1 VTMHFQREMNRLNQD
16 LVSVGKQV
24 EEQLTM
30 AFNAFVQMDVTT
42 ARKVIKGDAEVDN
55 VEVEME
61 EECLKL
67 LALYQPV
74 ANDLRLIVAVLKINN
89 DLERIGDHAKN
100 MAEIVQRMV
109 EGAPL
114 KIPDNMVAIFE
125 KTKLMLR
132 KALLAFVELDSK
144 LAEAVLAMD
153 DEVDSLCK
161 SQLPLQ
167 IELIKHEPN
176 LTEQHLM
183 LLSYVVSWNASA
195 IMPPISPR
203 TSSTCFPAK
212 LSGTASAV
220 PCHGPPAA
228 EYPVSAVMPGP
239 APKK

>member
-1 VTMHFQREMNRLNQD
+1 MTMHFQREMNRLNQD

-74 ANDLRLIVAVLKINN
+74 ANDLRVIVAVLKINN

-100 MAEIVQRMV
+100 MAEIVLQMAENGPV
-109 EGAPL
+109 PVPE
-114 KIPDNMVAIFE
+114 NMIAIFE

-132 KALLAFVELDSK
+132 KVLLAFVELDIK
-144 LAEAVLAMD
+144 IAEAVLAMD
-153 DEVDSLCK
+153 DEVDALCK
-161 SQLPLQ
+161 SQLPLH
-167 IELIKHEPN
+167 IEMIQHNPDYAG
-176 LTEQHLM
+176 QHLM
-183 LLSYVVSWNASA
+183 LLSVCRQLERIGDHASNIA
-195 IMPPISPR
+195 EDIIYLLTGDIIRHSISGSLSR
-203 TSSTCFPAK
+203 ASTC
-212 LSGTASAV
+212 
-220 PCHGPPAA
+220 
-228 EYPVSAVMPGP
+228 
-239 APKK
+239 

>member
-1 VTMHFQREMNRLNQD
+1 MTMHFQREMNRLNQD
-16 LVSVGKQV
+16 LVSVGKRV
-24 EEQLTM
+24 EEQLTL

-100 MAEIVQRMV
+100 MAEIVLQMAENGPMKV
-109 EGAPL
+109 PE
-114 KIPDNMVAIFE
+114 NMIAIFE

-132 KALLAFVELDSK
+132 KVLLAFVELDIK
-144 LAEAVLAMD
+144 IAKAVLAMD
-153 DEVDSLCK
+153 DEVDTLCK

-167 IELIKHEPN
+167 IEMIQHEPDY
-176 LTEQHLM
+176 TGQHLM
-183 LLSYVVSWNASA
+183 LLSVCRQLERIGDHASNIA
-195 IMPPISPR
+195 EDIIYLLTGDIIRHSISGSMSR
-203 TSSTCFPAK
+203 ASTC
-212 LSGTASAV
+212 
-220 PCHGPPAA
+220 
-228 EYPVSAVMPGP
+228 
-239 APKK
+239 

>member
-16 LVSVGKQV
+16 LVSVGKRV

-30 AFNAFVQMDVTT
+30 AFNAFVHMDVTT
-42 ARKVIKGDAEVDN
+42 ARKVIKSDAEVDN

-100 MAEIVQRMV
+100 MAEIVLQMAEDGPV
-109 EGAPL
+109 KVPE
-114 KIPDNMVAIFE
+114 NMIAIFE

-132 KALLAFVELDSK
+132 KVLLAFVELDLK
-144 LAEAVLAMD
+144 IAEAVLAMD

-167 IELIKHEPN
+167 IEMIRHEPDY
-176 LTEQHLM
+176 TGQHLM
-183 LLSYVVSWNASA
+183 LLSVCRQLERIGDHASNIA
-195 IMPPISPR
+195 EDIIYLLTGDIIRHSISGSMSR
-203 TSSTCFPAK
+203 ASTC
-212 LSGTASAV
+212 
-220 PCHGPPAA
+220 
-228 EYPVSAVMPGP
+228 
-239 APKK
+239 

>member
-1 VTMHFQREMNRLNQD
+1 MTMHFQREMNRLNQD

-30 AFNAFVQMDVTT
+30 AFSAFVQMDVTI

-100 MAEIVQRMV
+100 MAEIVLQMA
-109 EGAPL
+109 ENGPL
-114 KIPDNMVAIFE
+114 KIPENMIAIFE

-132 KALLAFVELDSK
+132 KVLLAFVELDLK
-144 LAEAVLAMD
+144 IAEAVLAMD
-153 DEVDSLCK
+153 DEVDALCK

-167 IELIKHEPN
+167 IEMIQHNPDYAG
-176 LTEQHLM
+176 QHLL
-183 LLSYVVSWNASA
+183 LLSVCRQLERIGDHASNIA
-195 IMPPISPR
+195 EDIIYLLTGDIIRHSISGSMSR
-203 TSSTCFPAK
+203 ASTC
-212 LSGTASAV
+212 
-220 PCHGPPAA
+220 
-228 EYPVSAVMPGP
+228 
-239 APKK
+239 

>member
-74 ANDLRLIVAVLKINN
+74 ANDLRVIVAVLKINN

-100 MAEIVQRMV
+100 MAEIVLQMAENGPV
-109 EGAPL
+109 PVPE
-114 KIPDNMVAIFE
+114 NMIAIFE

-132 KALLAFVELDSK
+132 KVLLAFVELDIK
-144 LAEAVLAMD
+144 IAEAVLAMD

-167 IELIKHEPN
+167 IEMIRHEPEY
-176 LTEQHLM
+176 TGHHLM
-183 LLSYVVSWNASA
+183 LLSVCRQLERIGDHASNIA
-195 IMPPISPR
+195 EDIIYLLTGDIIRHSISGSMSR
-203 TSSTCFPAK
+203 ASTC
-212 LSGTASAV
+212 
-220 PCHGPPAA
+220 
-228 EYPVSAVMPGP
+228 
-239 APKK
+239 

>member
-1 VTMHFQREMNRLNQD
+1 MTMHFQREMNRLNQD

-42 ARKVIKGDAEVDN
+42 ARKVIKGDAVVDN

-100 MAEIVQRMV
+100 MAEIVLQMAENGPISV
-109 EGAPL
+109 PE
-114 KIPDNMVAIFE
+114 NMIAIFE

-132 KALLAFVELDSK
+132 KVLLAFVELDIK
-144 LAEAVLAMD
+144 IAEAVLAMD
-153 DEVDSLCK
+153 DEVDALCK

-167 IELIKHEPN
+167 IEMIQHEPDYAGR
-176 LTEQHLM
+176 HLM
-183 LLSYVVSWNASA
+183 LLSVCRQLERIGDHASNIA
-195 IMPPISPR
+195 EDIIYLLTGDIIRHSISGSMSR
-203 TSSTCFPAK
+203 ASTC
-212 LSGTASAV
+212 
-220 PCHGPPAA
+220 
-228 EYPVSAVMPGP
+228 
-239 APKK
+239 

>member
-100 MAEIVQRMV
+100 MAEIVLQMAENGPIKV
-109 EGAPL
+109 PE
-114 KIPDNMVAIFE
+114 NMIAIFE

-132 KALLAFVELDSK
+132 KVLLAFVELDIK
-144 LAEAVLAMD
+144 IAEAVLAMD

-167 IELIKHEPN
+167 IEMIQHEPDYAG
-176 LTEQHLM
+176 QHLM
-183 LLSYVVSWNASA
+183 LLSVCRQLERIGDHASNIA
-195 IMPPISPR
+195 EDIIYLLTGDIIRHSISGSMTR
-203 TSSTCFPAK
+203 ASTC
-212 LSGTASAV
+212 
-220 PCHGPPAA
+220 
-228 EYPVSAVMPGP
+228 
-239 APKK
+239 

>member
-1 VTMHFQREMNRLNQD
+1 MHFQREMNRLNQD

-24 EEQLTM
+24 EEQLTL

-100 MAEIVQRMV
+100 MAEIVLQMAENGPMKV
-109 EGAPL
+109 PE
-114 KIPDNMVAIFE
+114 NMIAIFE

-132 KALLAFVELDSK
+132 KVLLAFVELDIK
-144 LAEAVLAMD
+144 IAEAVLAMD
-153 DEVDSLCK
+153 DEVDALCK

-167 IELIKHEPN
+167 IEMIQHEPDYAG
-176 LTEQHLM
+176 QHLM
-183 LLSYVVSWNASA
+183 LLSVCRQLERIGDHASNIA
-195 IMPPISPR
+195 EDIIYLLTGDIIRHSISGSMSR
-203 TSSTCFPAK
+203 ASTC
-212 LSGTASAV
+212 
-220 PCHGPPAA
+220 
-228 EYPVSAVMPGP
+228 
-239 APKK
+239 

>member
-42 ARKVIKGDAEVDN
+42 ARKVIKGDAVVDN

-100 MAEIVQRMV
+100 MAEIVLQMAENGPMKV
-109 EGAPL
+109 PE
-114 KIPDNMVAIFE
+114 NMIAIFE

-132 KALLAFVELDSK
+132 KVLLAFVELDIK
-144 LAEAVLAMD
+144 IAEAVLAMD
-153 DEVDSLCK
+153 DEVDALCK

-167 IELIKHEPN
+167 IEMIQHEPDYAG
-176 LTEQHLM
+176 QHLM
-183 LLSYVVSWNASA
+183 LLSVCRQLERIGDHASNIA
-195 IMPPISPR
+195 EDIIYLLTGDIIRHSISGSMSR
-203 TSSTCFPAK
+203 ASTC
-212 LSGTASAV
+212 
-220 PCHGPPAA
+220 
-228 EYPVSAVMPGP
+228 
-239 APKK
+239 

>member
-1 VTMHFQREMNRLNQD
+1 MNRLNQD

-100 MAEIVQRMV
+100 MAEIVLQMAEIGPMKV
-109 EGAPL
+109 PE
-114 KIPDNMVAIFE
+114 NMIAIFE

-132 KALLAFVELDSK
+132 KVLLAFVELDIK
-144 LAEAVLAMD
+144 IAEAVLAMD
-153 DEVDSLCK
+153 DEVDALCK

-167 IELIKHEPN
+167 IEMIQHEPDYAG
-176 LTEQHLM
+176 QHLM
-183 LLSYVVSWNASA
+183 LLSVCRQLERIGDHASNIA
-195 IMPPISPR
+195 EDIIYLLTGDIIRHSISGSMTR
-203 TSSTCFPAK
+203 ASTC
-212 LSGTASAV
+212 
-220 PCHGPPAA
+220 
-228 EYPVSAVMPGP
+228 
-239 APKK
+239 

>member
-100 MAEIVQRMV
+100 MAEIVLQMAENGPIKV
-109 EGAPL
+109 
-114 KIPDNMVAIFE
+114 PDNMIAIFE

-132 KALLAFVELDSK
+132 KVLLAFVELDIK
-144 LAEAVLAMD
+144 IAEAVLAMD
-153 DEVDSLCK
+153 DEVDALCK

-167 IELIKHEPN
+167 IEMIQHEPDYAG
-176 LTEQHLM
+176 QHLM
-183 LLSYVVSWNASA
+183 LLSVCRQLERIGDHASNIA
-195 IMPPISPR
+195 EDIIYLLTGDIIRHSISGSMTR
-203 TSSTCFPAK
+203 ASTC
-212 LSGTASAV
+212 
-220 PCHGPPAA
+220 
-228 EYPVSAVMPGP
+228 
-239 APKK
+239 

>member
-1 VTMHFQREMNRLNQD
+1 MTMHFQREMNRLNQD
-16 LVSVGKQV
+16 LVSVGKRV
-24 EEQLTM
+24 EEQLTL

-100 MAEIVQRMV
+100 MAEIVLQMAENGPIKV
-109 EGAPL
+109 PE
-114 KIPDNMVAIFE
+114 NMIAIFE

-132 KALLAFVELDSK
+132 KVLLAFVELDIK
-144 LAEAVLAMD
+144 IAEAVLAMD
-153 DEVDSLCK
+153 DEVDALCK

-167 IELIKHEPN
+167 IEMIQHEPDY
-176 LTEQHLM
+176 TGQHLM
-183 LLSYVVSWNASA
+183 LLSVCRQLERIGDHASNIA
-195 IMPPISPR
+195 EDIIYLLTGDIIRHSISGSMSR
-203 TSSTCFPAK
+203 ASTC
-212 LSGTASAV
+212 
-220 PCHGPPAA
+220 
-228 EYPVSAVMPGP
+228 
-239 APKK
+239 

>member
-1 VTMHFQREMNRLNQD
+1 VTMHFQREMNRLNQH

-24 EEQLTM
+24 EEQVTM
-30 AFNAFVQMDVTT
+30 AFNAFVQMDVST

-100 MAEIVQRMV
+100 MAEIVLQMAEYGPIKV
-109 EGAPL
+109 PE
-114 KIPDNMVAIFE
+114 NMIAIFE

-132 KALLAFVELDSK
+132 KVLLAFVELDIK
-144 LAEAVLAMD
+144 IAEAVLAMD
-153 DEVDSLCK
+153 DEVDALCK

-167 IELIKHEPN
+167 IEMIQHEPDYAG
-176 LTEQHLM
+176 QHLM
-183 LLSYVVSWNASA
+183 LLSVCRQLERIGDHASNIA
-195 IMPPISPR
+195 EDIIYLLTGDIIRHSISGSMSR
-203 TSSTCFPAK
+203 ASTC
-212 LSGTASAV
+212 
-220 PCHGPPAA
+220 
-228 EYPVSAVMPGP
+228 
-239 APKK
+239 

>member
-24 EEQLTM
+24 EEQLTL

-100 MAEIVQRMV
+100 MAEIVLQMAENGPIKV
-109 EGAPL
+109 PE
-114 KIPDNMVAIFE
+114 NMIAIFE

-132 KALLAFVELDSK
+132 KVLLAFVELDIK
-144 LAEAVLAMD
+144 IAEAVLAMD
-153 DEVDSLCK
+153 DEVDTLCK

-167 IELIKHEPN
+167 IEMIQHEPDYAG
-176 LTEQHLM
+176 QHLM
-183 LLSYVVSWNASA
+183 LLSVCRQLERIGDHASNIA
-195 IMPPISPR
+195 EDIIYLLTGDIIRHSISGSMSR
-203 TSSTCFPAK
+203 ASTC
-212 LSGTASAV
+212 
-220 PCHGPPAA
+220 
-228 EYPVSAVMPGP
+228 
-239 APKK
+239 

>member
-24 EEQLTM
+24 EDQLTM

-42 ARKVIKGDAEVDN
+42 ARKVIEGDAIVDN

-100 MAEIVQRMV
+100 MAEIVLQMAENGPIKV
-109 EGAPL
+109 PENL
-114 KIPDNMVAIFE
+114 IAIFE

-132 KALLAFVELDSK
+132 KVLLAFVELDIK
-144 LAEAVLAMD
+144 IAEAVLAMD
-153 DEVDSLCK
+153 DEVDTLCK

-167 IELIKHEPN
+167 IEMIQHEPDYAG
-176 LTEQHLM
+176 QHLM
-183 LLSYVVSWNASA
+183 LLSVCRQLERIGDHASNIA
-195 IMPPISPR
+195 EDIIYLLTGDIIRHSISGSMSR
-203 TSSTCFPAK
+203 ASTC
-212 LSGTASAV
+212 
-220 PCHGPPAA
+220 
-228 EYPVSAVMPGP
+228 
-239 APKK
+239 

>member
-24 EEQLTM
+24 EEQLTL

-100 MAEIVQRMV
+100 MAEIVLQMAEKGPMKV
-109 EGAPL
+109 PE
-114 KIPDNMVAIFE
+114 NMIAIFE

-132 KALLAFVELDSK
+132 KVLLAFVELDIK
-144 LAEAVLAMD
+144 IAEAVLAMD
-153 DEVDSLCK
+153 DEVDALCK

-167 IELIKHEPN
+167 IEMIQHEPDYAG
-176 LTEQHLM
+176 QHLM
-183 LLSYVVSWNASA
+183 LLSVCRQLERIGDHASNIA
-195 IMPPISPR
+195 EDIIYLLTGDIIRHSISGSMSR
-203 TSSTCFPAK
+203 ASTC
-212 LSGTASAV
+212 
-220 PCHGPPAA
+220 
-228 EYPVSAVMPGP
+228 
-239 APKK
+239 

>member
-1 VTMHFQREMNRLNQD
+1 MTMHFQREMNRLNQD

-100 MAEIVQRMV
+100 MAEIVLQMA
-109 EGAPL
+109 ENGP
-114 KIPDNMVAIFE
+114 IPVPENMIAIFE

-132 KALLAFVELDSK
+132 KVLLAFVELDIK
-144 LAEAVLAMD
+144 IAEAVLAMD
-153 DEVDSLCK
+153 DEVDALCK
-161 SQLPLQ
+161 SQLPLH
-167 IELIKHEPN
+167 IEMIQHNPDYAG
-176 LTEQHLM
+176 QHLM
-183 LLSYVVSWNASA
+183 LLSVCRQLERIGDHASNIA
-195 IMPPISPR
+195 EDIIYLLTGDIIRHSISGSMSR
-203 TSSTCFPAK
+203 ASTC
-212 LSGTASAV
+212 
-220 PCHGPPAA
+220 
-228 EYPVSAVMPGP
+228 
-239 APKK
+239 

>member
-1 VTMHFQREMNRLNQD
+1 MHFQREMDRLNQH
-16 LVSVGKQV
+16 LVANSKRVEDQV
-24 EEQLTM
+24 NM
-30 AFNAFVQMDVTT
+30 AFTALMHMDVTG

-100 MAEIVQRMV
+100 MAEIVLQMA
-109 EGAPL
+109 EGEPL
-114 KIPDNMVAIFE
+114 KIPENMVAIFE

-132 KALLAFVELDSK
+132 KALLAFVELDRK

-167 IELIKHEPN
+167 IEMIKHEPQ
-176 LTEQHLM
+176 LTGQHLM
-183 LLSYVVSWNASA
+183 LLSLCRQLERIGDHASNIA
-195 IMPPISPR
+195 EDIIYL
-203 TSSTCFPAK
+203 
-212 LSGTASAV
+212 LSGEIIRHSISGSLSRASS
-220 PCHGPPAA
+220 C
-228 EYPVSAVMPGP
+228 
-239 APKK
+239 

>member
-100 MAEIVQRMV
+100 MAEIVLQMAENGPIKV
-109 EGAPL
+109 PE
-114 KIPDNMVAIFE
+114 NMIAIFE

-132 KALLAFVELDSK
+132 KVLLAFVELDIK
-144 LAEAVLAMD
+144 IAEAVLAMD
-153 DEVDSLCK
+153 DEVDALCK

-167 IELIKHEPN
+167 IEMIQHEPDYAG
-176 LTEQHLM
+176 QHLM
-183 LLSYVVSWNASA
+183 LLSVCRQLERIGDHASNIA
-195 IMPPISPR
+195 EDIIYLLTGDIIRHSISGSMTR
-203 TSSTCFPAK
+203 ASTC
-212 LSGTASAV
+212 
-220 PCHGPPAA
+220 
-228 EYPVSAVMPGP
+228 
-239 APKK
+239 

>member
-1 VTMHFQREMNRLNQD
+1 MTMHFQREMNRLNQD

-100 MAEIVQRMV
+100 MAEIVLQMAEIGPMKV
-109 EGAPL
+109 PE
-114 KIPDNMVAIFE
+114 NMIAIFE

-132 KALLAFVELDSK
+132 KVLLAFVELDIK
-144 LAEAVLAMD
+144 IAEAVLAMD
-153 DEVDSLCK
+153 DEVDALCK

-167 IELIKHEPN
+167 IEMIQHEPDYAG
-176 LTEQHLM
+176 QHLM
-183 LLSYVVSWNASA
+183 LLSVCRQLERIGDHASNIA
-195 IMPPISPR
+195 EDIIYLLTGDIIRHSISGSMTR
-203 TSSTCFPAK
+203 ASTC
-212 LSGTASAV
+212 
-220 PCHGPPAA
+220 
-228 EYPVSAVMPGP
+228 
-239 APKK
+239 

>member
-1 VTMHFQREMNRLNQD
+1 MNRLNQD

-74 ANDLRLIVAVLKINN
+74 ANDLRVIVAVLKINN

-100 MAEIVQRMV
+100 MAEIVLQMAENGPV
-109 EGAPL
+109 PVPE
-114 KIPDNMVAIFE
+114 NMIAIFE

-132 KALLAFVELDSK
+132 KVLLAFVELDIK
-144 LAEAVLAMD
+144 IAEAVLAMD
-153 DEVDSLCK
+153 DEVDALCK
-161 SQLPLQ
+161 SQLPLH
-167 IELIKHEPN
+167 IEMIQHNPDYAG
-176 LTEQHLM
+176 QHLM
-183 LLSYVVSWNASA
+183 LLSVCRQLERIGDHASNIA
-195 IMPPISPR
+195 EDIIYLLTGDIIRHSISGSLSR
-203 TSSTCFPAK
+203 ASTC
-212 LSGTASAV
+212 
-220 PCHGPPAA
+220 
-228 EYPVSAVMPGP
+228 
-239 APKK
+239 

>member
-1 VTMHFQREMNRLNQD
+1 MSMHFQREMNRLNQD

-24 EEQLTM
+24 EEQLTL

-100 MAEIVQRMV
+100 MAEIVLQMAENGPMKV
-109 EGAPL
+109 PE
-114 KIPDNMVAIFE
+114 NMIAIFE

-132 KALLAFVELDSK
+132 KVLLAFVELDIK
-144 LAEAVLAMD
+144 IAEAVLAMD
-153 DEVDSLCK
+153 DEVDALCK

-167 IELIKHEPN
+167 IEMIQHEPDYAG
-176 LTEQHLM
+176 QHLM
-183 LLSYVVSWNASA
+183 LLSVCRQLERIGDHASNIA
-195 IMPPISPR
+195 EDIIYLLTGDIIRHSISGSMSR
-203 TSSTCFPAK
+203 ASTC
-212 LSGTASAV
+212 
-220 PCHGPPAA
+220 
-228 EYPVSAVMPGP
+228 
-239 APKK
+239 

>member
-1 VTMHFQREMNRLNQD
+1 VTMHFQREMDRLNQH
-16 LVSVGKQV
+16 LVSNAKRVEDQV
-24 EEQLTM
+24 SM
-30 AFNAFVQMDVTT
+30 AFNAFAHMDETV
-42 ARKVIKGDAEVDN
+42 ARKVIKGDVEVDN

-100 MAEIVQRMV
+100 MAEVVLQMV
-109 EGAPL
+109 EGEPL
-114 KIPDNMVAIFE
+114 KIPENMVAIFE

-132 KALLAFVELDSK
+132 KALLAFVELDLK

-167 IELIKHEPN
+167 IEMIKREPQ
-176 LTEQHLM
+176 LTGQHLM
-183 LLSYVVSWNASA
+183 LLSLCRQLERIGDHASNIA
-195 IMPPISPR
+195 EDIIYL
-203 TSSTCFPAK
+203 
-212 LSGTASAV
+212 LSGEIIRHSISGSLSRASS
-220 PCHGPPAA
+220 C
-228 EYPVSAVMPGP
+228 
-239 APKK
+239 

>member
-1 VTMHFQREMNRLNQD
+1 MTMHFQREMNRLNQD

-100 MAEIVQRMV
+100 MAEIVLQMAENGPMKV
-109 EGAPL
+109 PE
-114 KIPDNMVAIFE
+114 NMIAIFE

-132 KALLAFVELDSK
+132 KVLLAFVELDIK
-144 LAEAVLAMD
+144 IAEAVLAMD
-153 DEVDSLCK
+153 DEVDTLCK

-167 IELIKHEPN
+167 IEMIRHEPDY
-176 LTEQHLM
+176 TGQHLM
-183 LLSYVVSWNASA
+183 LLSVCRQLERIGDHASNIA
-195 IMPPISPR
+195 EDIIYLLTGDIIRHSISGSMSR
-203 TSSTCFPAK
+203 ASTC
-212 LSGTASAV
+212 
-220 PCHGPPAA
+220 
-228 EYPVSAVMPGP
+228 
-239 APKK
+239 

>member
-1 VTMHFQREMNRLNQD
+1 MHFQRELNRLNQD

-24 EEQLTM
+24 EDQLTM

-100 MAEIVQRMV
+100 MAEIVLQMAENGPISV
-109 EGAPL
+109 PE
-114 KIPDNMVAIFE
+114 NMIAIFE

-132 KALLAFVELDSK
+132 KVLLAFVELDIK
-144 LAEAVLAMD
+144 IAEAVLAMD
-153 DEVDSLCK
+153 DEVDALCK

-167 IELIKHEPN
+167 IEMIQHEPDYAG
-176 LTEQHLM
+176 QHLM
-183 LLSYVVSWNASA
+183 LLSVCRQLERIGDHASNIA
-195 IMPPISPR
+195 EDIIYLLTGDIIRHSISGSMSR
-203 TSSTCFPAK
+203 ASTC
-212 LSGTASAV
+212 
-220 PCHGPPAA
+220 
-228 EYPVSAVMPGP
+228 
-239 APKK
+239 

>member
-100 MAEIVQRMV
+100 MAEIVLQMAEIGPMKV
-109 EGAPL
+109 PE
-114 KIPDNMVAIFE
+114 NMIAIFE

-132 KALLAFVELDSK
+132 KVLLAFVELDIK
-144 LAEAVLAMD
+144 IAEAVLAMD
-153 DEVDSLCK
+153 DEVDALCK

-167 IELIKHEPN
+167 IEMIQHEPDY
-176 LTEQHLM
+176 TGQHLM
-183 LLSYVVSWNASA
+183 LLSVCRQLERIGDHASNIA
-195 IMPPISPR
+195 EDIIYLLTGDIIRHSISGSMSR
-203 TSSTCFPAK
+203 ASTC
-212 LSGTASAV
+212 
-220 PCHGPPAA
+220 
-228 EYPVSAVMPGP
+228 
-239 APKK
+239 

>member
-1 VTMHFQREMNRLNQD
+1 MTMHFQREMNRLNQD

-100 MAEIVQRMV
+100 MAEIVLQMAENGPISV
-109 EGAPL
+109 PE
-114 KIPDNMVAIFE
+114 NMIAIFE

-132 KALLAFVELDSK
+132 KVLLAFVELDIK
-144 LAEAVLAMD
+144 IAEAVLAMD
-153 DEVDSLCK
+153 DEVDALCK

-167 IELIKHEPN
+167 IEMIQHEPDYAG
-176 LTEQHLM
+176 QHLM
-183 LLSYVVSWNASA
+183 LLSVCRQLERIGDHASNIA
-195 IMPPISPR
+195 EDIIYLLTGDIIRHSISGSMSR
-203 TSSTCFPAK
+203 ASTC
-212 LSGTASAV
+212 
-220 PCHGPPAA
+220 
-228 EYPVSAVMPGP
+228 
-239 APKK
+239 

>member
-1 VTMHFQREMNRLNQD
+1 MSLHFQREMDRLNQH
-16 LVSVGKQV
+16 LVANAKRVEDQV
-24 EEQLTM
+24 NM
-30 AFNAFVQMDVTT
+30 AFNALAHMDVTI

-100 MAEIVQRMV
+100 MAEIVLHMA
-109 EGAPL
+109 EGETL
-114 KIPDNMVAIFE
+114 KIPDNMIAIFE

-132 KALLAFVELDSK
+132 KALLAFVELDRK

-161 SQLPLQ
+161 SELPLQ
-167 IELIKHEPN
+167 VELIKSEPQ
-176 LTEQHLM
+176 LAGQRLM
-183 LLSYVVSWNASA
+183 LLSVCRQLERIGDHASNIA
-195 IMPPISPR
+195 EDIVYL
-203 TSSTCFPAK
+203 
-212 LSGTASAV
+212 LSGEIIRHSISGSLSRASTR
-220 PCHGPPAA
+220 
-228 EYPVSAVMPGP
+228 
-239 APKK
+239 

>member
-100 MAEIVQRMV
+100 MAEIVLQMAENGPIKV
-109 EGAPL
+109 PE
-114 KIPDNMVAIFE
+114 NMIAIFE

-132 KALLAFVELDSK
+132 KVLLAFVELDIK
-144 LAEAVLAMD
+144 IAEAVLAMD
-153 DEVDSLCK
+153 DEVDALCK

-167 IELIKHEPN
+167 IEMIQHEPDYAG
-176 LTEQHLM
+176 QHLM
-183 LLSYVVSWNASA
+183 LLSVCRQLERIGDHASNIA
-195 IMPPISPR
+195 EDIIYLLTGDIIRHSISGSMSR
-203 TSSTCFPAK
+203 ASTC
-212 LSGTASAV
+212 
-220 PCHGPPAA
+220 
-228 EYPVSAVMPGP
+228 
-239 APKK
+239 

>member
-1 VTMHFQREMNRLNQD
+1 MTMHFQREMDRLNQH
-16 LVSVGKQV
+16 LVANAKRVEDQV
-24 EEQLTM
+24 NM
-30 AFNAFVQMDVTT
+30 AFNALAHMDVTV
-42 ARKVIKGDAEVDN
+42 ARKVIKRDADIDN

-100 MAEIVQRMV
+100 MAEIVLQMA
-109 EGAPL
+109 EGEPL
-114 KIPDNMVAIFE
+114 KVPENMVAIFE

-167 IELIKHEPN
+167 IEMIKHEPR
-176 LTEQHLM
+176 LTGQHLM
-183 LLSYVVSWNASA
+183 LLSLCRQLERIGDHASNIA
-195 IMPPISPR
+195 EDIIYL
-203 TSSTCFPAK
+203 
-212 LSGTASAV
+212 LSGDIIRHSISGSLSRASS
-220 PCHGPPAA
+220 C
-228 EYPVSAVMPGP
+228 
-239 APKK
+239 